1 MPINKVLEGLQGPG
15 GIKPMMDIAFPL
27 MLSTSTVAM
36 MMFIDRLYL
45 KQVSA
50 EAMNAFKLKD
60 LVQKLL
66 PECTE
71 LLKKHHSAGAD
82 AHLHRKLAYA
92 LYGLGRAPCRL
103 LGTAHRKRM
112 LTTGEDN
119 EIAECILCGE
129 RF

>member
-1 MPINKVLEGLQGPG
+1 MEHARLQFVAAARKGLCT
-15 GIKPMMDIAFPL
+15 MDPQIGRWLREAWGED
-27 MLSTSTVAM
+27 SG
-36 MMFIDRLYL
+36 
-45 KQVSA
+45 KA

-66 PECTE
+66 PECVE
-71 LLKKHHSAGAD
+71 LLKQHHSAGAD
-82 AHLHRKLAYA
+82 ARLHRKLAYA

-103 LGTAHRKRM
+103 LGTAHQKRM

>member
-1 MPINKVLEGLQGPG
+1 MGAASLQFAAAARKGLCT
-15 GIKPMMDIAFPL
+15 MDPQIGRWLREAWGED
-27 MLSTSTVAM
+27 SG
-36 MMFIDRLYL
+36 
-45 KQVSA
+45 SA

-92 LYGLGRAPCRL
+92 LYGLGHAPCRL
-103 LGTAHRKRM
+103 LGAAHQKRT
-112 LTTGEDN
+112 LTIE
-119 EIAECILCGE
+119 EQQESVECILCGE